1 MSLIRRRALL
11 AASMQ
16 SGGGGGTYDEFFG
29 NIPPESTTFE
39 FPLYITVPFVSIEEY
54 GRVYEKQG
62 DIVNQLVDW
71 FFANADV
78 YEDRFY
84 ISYELYE
91 PDIYINGEKIECMFA
106 EKTTYDEDFYYI
118 TCMSQ
123 RFDNF
128 ANTCDILLPEN
139 KFRISVG

>member
-1 MSLIRRRALL
+1 MDRRRALL
-11 AASMQ
+11 AASQ
-16 SGGGGGTYDEFFG
+16 SSGGGGTYDEFFG

-91 PDIYINGEKIECMFA
+91 PDIYINGEKIEWMFA
-106 EKTTYDEDFYYI
+106 EIMVGAQEAFI
-118 TCMSQ
+118 TLISQ
-123 RFDNF
+123 RIDNSNVF
-128 ANTCDILLPEN
+128 CDISLLDN
-139 KFRISVG
+139 KIIIGIV